1 VALEGLFI
9 SMSVAGGLE
18 ALGGW
23 VLPVIASAAKPS
35 VSPQDIPA
43 RRSQRRSR
51 SPLFLRLTASA
62 GEARGNRRAS
72 SGGTVDRFAAL
83 AMTVEAVVVLRSLR
97 HHIEFESKRRSA
109 SGSRPGHKRAQG

>member
-35 VSPQDIPA
+35 ISPQDIPA

-62 GEARGNRRAS
+62 GEARGSAS
-72 SGGTVDRFAAL
+72 EHAAL
-83 AMTVEAVVVLRSLR
+83 AMTAYAFVVLRSVR

-109 SGSRPGHKRAQG
+109 SGSRPGHKRVQG

>member
-1 VALEGLFI
+1 MALEGLFV
-9 SMSVAGGLE
+9 SLSVAGGLE

-23 VLPVIASAAKPS
+23 ALPVIASAAKPS
-35 VSPQDIPA
+35 ISPQDVPA

-51 SPLFLRLTASA
+51 SPMFLRLTASA

-72 SGGTVDRFAAL
+72 SGGTVDRFAVL
-83 AMTVEAVVVLRSLR
+83 TMTVEAVVALRSVR
-97 HHIEFESKRRSA
+97 HYVEFESKRRSA